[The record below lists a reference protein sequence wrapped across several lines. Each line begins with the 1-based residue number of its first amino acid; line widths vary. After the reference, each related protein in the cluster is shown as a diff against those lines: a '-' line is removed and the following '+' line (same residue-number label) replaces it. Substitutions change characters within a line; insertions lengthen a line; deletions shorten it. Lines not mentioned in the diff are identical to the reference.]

1 MKKKILII
9 LLFAMVKVEAQTST
23 FAVSDSLFAKGRY
36 KMALKVLDEGESS
49 FLSNYKKAII
59 YESIDNFK
67 KASFY
72 LEKAI
77 RFKDDEKANLKLAK
91 NYRALGQSAKAI
103 PIYEKLIA
111 KDTLNL
117 VLKYQLGKMYV
128 INRKPKKA
136 ISTFSYLVKQDVN
149 NANYT
154 YYLGLAYALNGQR
167 DPMINSFIA
176 TYKKDSTHL
185 KAIKR
190 LAKSFHKLQDK
201 DSTQLF
207 VDKGLALNK
216 NDVEL
221 NKLKI
226 NRLYKDKNYL
236 EAVPLLKKLD
246 TIDRKETYSKVMLG
260 RVFYNLDS
268 LEQAKKVFT
277 KLSFIDREDYTALT
291 YLGDIY
297 FKEKNYNKA
306 MMNYMMATT
315 RGKEA
320 RDAEYYGLARVFY
333 ELEKPKM
340 AIKFFKKAYEENIS
354 NYRALYQLATM
365 SDDYYKDKKIAYR
378 LYNEYTEKFWR
389 KDEGMNNFVRN
400 RINEIKKDYF
410 MRGETLK

>member
-1 MKKKILII
+1 MKKII
-9 LLFAMVKVEAQTST
+9 VLLLLATIVKVEAQTST

-49 FLSNYKKAII
+49 FLANYKKAII

-77 RFKDDEKANLKLAK
+77 AFKDDEKANLKLAK

-236 EAVPLLKKLD
+236 EAVPLLKNLD
-246 TIDRKETYSKVMLG
+246 TIDKKETYSKAMLG

-268 LEQAKKVFT
+268 LDQAKKVFT

-315 RGKEA
+315 RGKKA